1 MSTEPSLTLA
11 VQGERAERLAQREQ
25 RFDRRDGS
33 IGRADDCDWV
43 LGAEGVS
50 RLHAL
55 IRYLNGLYFVEDRST
70 NGMLLNGAPLRKGD
84 PAALRDGDRL
94 QIDTFEIAVRLG
106 GETGGNWQAQ
116 TDRAPTAPAST
127 STPRVPPAP
136 AVPAAG
142 AAALSSLSSSSSA
155 ENREPLDLGALLSPR
170 QLDAQGDAQGD
181 AGRPDGLIP
190 GARDAAVPGSSLD
203 PLALFDAPRP
213 ITTRRR
219 ARCRPT
225 RAGTTRRRP
234 RIDSA
239 RPRWR
244 ARARPAPCCP
254 TIGMPPA
261 AASRRRP
268 RR

>member
-106 GETGGNWQAQ
+106 GETGGHWQDRQAQ

-127 STPRVPPAP
+127 STPRVPPVS

-142 AAALSSLSSSSSA
+142 A
-155 ENREPLDLGALLSPR
+155 P
-170 QLDAQGDAQGD
+170 
-181 AGRPDGLIP
+181 
-190 GARDAAVPGSSLD
+190 
-203 PLALFDAPRP
+203 
-213 ITTRRR
+213 
-219 ARCRPT
+219 RCRH
-225 RAGTTRRRP
+225 RRHRRRP
-234 RIDSA
+234 RTASRSISA
-239 RPRWR
+239 RCFRR
-244 ARARPAPCCP
+244 ASSMRRAMRAVP
-254 TIGMPPA
+254 TA
-261 AASRRRP
+261 
-268 RR
+268 